1 MMNATYCL
9 PSFILKKSAK
19 NAIRVSHDA
28 TQRPRN
34 LSYLALTTKTI
45 IQIATPVFLK
55 IAISSTGDML
65 AERPA
70 TSKDCART
78 APSAKLVA
86 LGFDEPCELAALV
99 TGIRDDRFD
108 RRKDWEGFVFVWHM
122 FVPIW
127 IGLPREVRYAI

>member
-1 MMNATYCL
+1 
-9 PSFILKKSAK
+9 
-19 NAIRVSHDA
+19 
-28 TQRPRN
+28 
-34 LSYLALTTKTI
+34 
-45 IQIATPVFLK
+45 
-55 IAISSTGDML
+55 ML

-108 RRKDWEGFVFVWHM
+108 RRKDWAQAAEQTCGCA
-122 FVPIW
+122 PI
-127 IGLPREVRYAI
+127 